1 MRVLMIRPSA
11 FGPNPETAGTN
22 TFQGNAPGTAKQIQ
36 SRALA
41 EFDQFVDQ
49 LREVG
54 VEVYVFGDIEDPA
67 TPDAIFPNNWFSSHS
82 DGTVVLYPMHSE
94 SRRRERRP
102 DLFDSLVEDHRFFIS
117 RFIDFT
123 DGESAGYFL
132 EGTGSLVLDHL
143 NRIAFAALS
152 DRTSLQ
158 ILDRFSGA
166 LDFEMQTFH
175 AEDRG
180 IPIYHTNVIMALGKS
195 FAILAEETIVNEEER
210 QQLRERLVT
219 GGRTVISITRDQ
231 CRKFAGNVLELAND
245 RGESIIVFSETAW
258 GALEPATQNAISEH
272 GQVLTANIP
281 TIEQVG
287 GGGVRCMIAEL
298 FLPRIGEEISSASD
312 LT

>member
-1 MRVLMIRPSA
+1 MIRPSA
-11 FGPNPETAGTN
+11 FGPNPETAETN

-41 EFDQFVDQ
+41 EFDHVVDQ

-54 VEVYVFGDIEDPA
+54 VEVYVFGDTQDPP

-82 DGTVVLYPMHSE
+82 DGTVVLYPMHAE
-94 SRRRERRP
+94 SRRMERRP
-102 DLFDSLVEDHRFFIS
+102 DLFDSLIEDHRFLIS

-123 DGESAGYFL
+123 DGESSGNFL

-143 NRIAFAALS
+143 DRIAFAALS
-152 DRTSLQ
+152 DRTNLP

-166 LDFEMQTFH
+166 LDFEVHSFH

-180 IPIYHTNVIMALGKS
+180 VPIYHTNVILALGRS
-195 FAILAEETIVNEEER
+195 FAILAEETIASHEER
-210 QQLRERLVT
+210 QQLRDRLRA
-219 GGRTVISITRDQ
+219 GGRTIISISREQ
-231 CRKFAGNVLELAND
+231 CRKFAGNVLELDNG
-245 RGESIIVFSETAW
+245 RGESVIVLSDTAW
-258 GALEPATQNAISEH
+258 ESLDSSTQKAISGH
-272 GQVLTANIP
+272 GQILTAQIP

-298 FLPRIGEEISSASD
+298 FLPRIGEEISSASG
-312 LT
+312 LL